1 VRRGHGSHGFPENR
15 VVEEAEAE
23 GEGGRNPGGEG
34 KVGDGDG
41 RRDAAE
47 ALGVWGDHRQSDG

>member
-1 VRRGHGSHGFPENR
+1 MRRGHGSHGFPENR
-15 VVEEAEAE
+15 VVEEAE